1 MMYRFCEVSTVTLL
15 VGKSKK
21 PFYVHQEQLCEVS
34 SFFKAAFTSSFRE
47 SFEKTMDL
55 EEENE
60 DIFDRFVQWLYSQQ
74 YEMPGEGTGAG
85 RFEEPL
91 HLFVLAEKFD
101 VSKLKSL
108 LMVKLFAAG
117 KQGGG
122 ESPPLA
128 AVVYAYEHTPT
139 NSSVRKLL
147 ADWYACKLSFSWYEK
162 DAIQKW
168 LRAHPEIMTDVMF
181 SVIKNTAWRHLTNPF
196 AGDMPEEYK
205 DKDHGQGK

>member
-1 MMYRFCEVSTVTLL
+1 
-15 VGKSKK
+15 
-21 PFYVHQEQLCEVS
+21 
-34 SFFKAAFTSSFRE
+34 
-47 SFEKTMDL
+47 MDL

-117 KQGGG
+117 KQVSG
-122 ESPPLA
+122 ESPSLA

-139 NSSVRKLL
+139 NSSVRRLL
-147 ADWYACKLSFSWYEK
+147 ADWYACKLSFSWFEI

-168 LRAHPEIMTDVMF
+168 LRAHPEIMADVMF
-181 SVIKNTAWRHLTNPF
+181 SVITNTALRRLNNPF

-205 DKDHGQGK
+205 DKEDPGLQE